1 MQSSAQFRLL
11 GNDNNWLEE
20 ITAQIY
26 ACAKKYRKLAVL
38 CPDDE
43 RLTEVDE
50 RLWQNAAANFVSF
63 AKADE
68 AESSEVNVLLTTSL
82 ESIGRRPAVI
92 NLGADIAPSSL
103 TMQHLC
109 EIVLFEE
116 EAIAKAREQYKMY
129 RQQGFHLQHHE
140 LTKS

>member
-20 ITAQIY
+20 TTAQIY
-26 ACAKKYRKLAVL
+26 TCAERYRKLAVL
-38 CPDDE
+38 CPDDN

-68 AESSEVNVLLTTSL
+68 ADSSEVSVLLTTNL

-92 NLGADIAPSSL
+92 NLGGEIAPNLL

-109 EIVLFEE
+109 EIVLNNE
-116 EAIAKAREQYKMY
+116 EAVAKARTQYKMY

-140 LTKS
+140 LTNS